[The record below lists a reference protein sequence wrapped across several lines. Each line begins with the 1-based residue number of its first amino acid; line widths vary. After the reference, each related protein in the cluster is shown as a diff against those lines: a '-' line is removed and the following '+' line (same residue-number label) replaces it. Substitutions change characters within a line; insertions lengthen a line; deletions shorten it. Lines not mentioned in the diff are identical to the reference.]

1 MLYKELWQLYQAI
14 QKIYSKDLYWVVL
27 MAISPMSLRETSREV
42 RGKGYIWNILKD
54 FYSEEIIN
62 DMKGMRILGNSRGV
76 IFDLG
81 KKHELVFDSIAKD
94 LTK

>member
-1 MLYKELWQLYQAI
+1 
-14 QKIYSKDLYWVVL
+14 
-27 MAISPMSLRETSREV
+27 
-42 RGKGYIWNILKD
+42 
-54 FYSEEIIN
+54 
-62 DMKGMRILGNSRGV
+62 MKGMRILGNSRGV